1 MTEDEL
7 FGTARNIISAILA
20 KIHTLEW
27 TQTLLDNPVSD
38 VTLDLNWYG
47 LQTVASGYFKG
58 WLSSL
63 VKGAIKYVI
72 DDKVPSVF
80 GTNYT
85 TEQTLFNT
93 PFYMT
98 EEFVSVYRMHTLL
111 PDEMILEGGETFSL
125 QELAFTDARKLVA
138 DPSKTTAT
146 LLQAFARAPAQTL
159 SLKNYPKSLFN
170 LQIGNGEKI
179 NLAEI
184 DISRDRARGIPRY
197 NVSIIVDWRILPFL
211 LITFNTS
218 YPKMHVLSHHSRWST
233 LPQDARRQ
241 LLLTPY
247 KSIDDLTSDED
258 EREMLKSVYTDI
270 EQVDF
275 FVGCLADKDR
285 PEGFAF
291 GIVPYHIF
299 VVMASRR
306 LLSDRFFQEGLT
318 EENYS
323 EIGLTYLMETTFH
336 DILSRQFPNIKD
348 KIPRN
353 PFSNNWEFELV

>member
-7 FGTARNIISAILA
+7 FGTARNIISATLA

-47 LQTVASGYFKG
+47 LQTVASEYFKG
-58 WLSSL
+58 WPSSL

-111 PDEMILEGGETFSL
+111 PDEMILEGGKAFSL

-146 LLQAFARAPAQTL
+146 LLQAFARTPAQTL
-159 SLKNYPKSLFN
+159 SLKNYPKSLYN
-170 LQIGNGEKI
+170 LQIGNGEMI

-197 NVSIIVDWRILPFL
+197 NVSIIVDWRILPHSSL
-211 LITFNTS
+211 SLSLSLSILILTLKCTYSLIISLVNSAAGCSETATS
-218 YPKMHVLSHHSRWST
+218 NPVQINRRPHFRRRRT
-233 LPQDARRQ
+233 RDA
-241 LLLTPY
+241 
-247 KSIDDLTSDED
+247 
-258 EREMLKSVYTDI
+258 
-270 EQVDF
+270 QV
-275 FVGCLADKDR
+275 CLYR
-285 PEGFAF
+285 
-291 GIVPYHIF
+291 Y
-299 VVMASRR
+299 
-306 LLSDRFFQEGLT
+306 
-318 EENYS
+318 
-323 EIGLTYLMETTFH
+323 
-336 DILSRQFPNIKD
+336 
-348 KIPRN
+348 
-353 PFSNNWEFELV
+353 